1 MGKAGPRQV
10 PVSCPGN
17 TSAGLLKGL
26 VRGKGMSG
34 RTERWGELSP
44 QDGRLLSFEQR
55 GELDKD

>member
-26 VRGKGMSG
+26 VRGEGMSG
-34 RTERWGELSP
+34 RTERWGEAEP
-44 QDGRLLSFEQR
+44 TGWATA
-55 GELDKD
+55 

>member
-26 VRGKGMSG
+26 VRGEGMSG
-34 RTERWGELSP
+34 RSER
-44 QDGRLLSFEQR
+44 R
-55 GELDKD
+55 GGAEPTGWATA